1 MQFPSKS
8 LEIFQNNFP
17 LKLFIFRFVLLK
29 KCVIPKEEDLTQKW
43 KEEENHNIEENILNI
58 LKIKKYSIKFNKI
71 LKK

>member
-29 KCVIPKEEDLTQKW
+29 KCVIPKEEDLTQK
-43 KEEENHNIEENILNI
+43 
-58 LKIKKYSIKFNKI
+58 
-71 LKK
+71 